1 MTHNQAEILGRPSQG
16 LMERVEQ
23 VEHLLL
29 GTGFPRGSAGKES
42 ACNAGD
48 LGLIPGLGR
57 SPGEEKGYSLQFSGL
72 ENSMDCINCGAQR
85 VRHNWATFTFMT
97 FSVVFSWSNECTNCV
112 TKDPGLSVTNVKML
126 VFMICWCLICTEFS
140 HSVMS
145 TLWDPKDCSTPGL
158 PVHHQFQSLL
168 KLMSIE
174 SVMPSNHL
182 ILCHPL
188 LFLSSIFPSLWVFSN
203 ESFLCIR
210 WRKYWS
216 FSFSIRPSNEYS
228 ELISFRMD

>member
-85 VRHNWATFTFMT
+85 VRHN
-97 FSVVFSWSNECTNCV
+97 
-112 TKDPGLSVTNVKML
+112 
-126 VFMICWCLICTEFS
+126 
-140 HSVMS
+140 
-145 TLWDPKDCSTPGL
+145 
-158 PVHHQFQSLL
+158 
-168 KLMSIE
+168 
-174 SVMPSNHL
+174 
-182 ILCHPL
+182 
-188 LFLSSIFPSLWVFSN
+188 
-203 ESFLCIR
+203 
-210 WRKYWS
+210 
-216 FSFSIRPSNEYS
+216 
-228 ELISFRMD
+228 